1 MTKEQLLA
9 MVKLDLQM
17 MTNAFDGYLLQLLAA
32 AEQMIAE
39 EGIVLTSSHQDDQL
53 RIMYAAYLY
62 RKRAEDA
69 PQMPRMLRWAL
80 NNRLFAQKG
89 GGGGA
94 A

>member
-1 MTKEQLLA
+1 MTQEQLLA

-17 MTNAFDGYLLQLLAA
+17 MTNGFDGYLIQLLAA

-39 EGIVLTSSHQDDQL
+39 EGITLTSSPQDDQL

-62 RKRAEDA
+62 RKRAETA

-89 GGGGA
+89 GGDDA
-94 A
+94 T